1 MRKRKR
7 IQRRSSTGKGWT
19 TRRKEKALAKLG
31 LSTGSPESSGEGGK
45 LLRWFPNSLLD
56 RGLRRYR
63 VSLQIL
69 GVGQLLSRPVRDSHE

>member
-31 LSTGSPESSGEGGK
+31 LSTGSPESSGEGGI
-45 LLRWFPNSLLD
+45 LCRGRWQQSQMNTLPISI
-56 RGLRRYR
+56 RGLREK
-63 VSLQIL
+63 ST
-69 GVGQLLSRPVRDSHE
+69 EAK